1 MLPLAQAAGRSPA
14 FFTRSFHGREGDS
27 MVGPRTAIASSENPV
42 GLFDMHIAHV
52 GINAETEEEAERVVG
67 QFQTLMGLSRNVVAP
82 ISLFAGS
89 LVEVMRPGS
98 GRGTK
103 GHIGFHVND
112 IDAAERWFAARGFEV
127 NEDARALNPDGS
139 TYLVYFRDEIAGFA
153 IHLTIAE

>member
-1 MLPLAQAAGRSPA
+1 
-14 FFTRSFHGREGDS
+14 

-42 GLFDMHIAHV
+42 GLLDMHIAPV
-52 GINAETEEEAERVVG
+52 GIHAEPDEEAERIVG

-127 NEDARALNPDGS
+127 NEDARAPNPDGS